1 MPGCNGKRRQNA
13 SSAGVA
19 RIEGTRHIRTFLGP
33 TRPWREYYEK
43 SHPDILPTELKTDGT
58 HPAVTAMDVWPG
70 PRLSNAG
77 RYFPRRSSG
86 MLGMTEQ
93 LDEWS

>member
-70 PRLSNAG
+70 PGLSTSEGN
-77 RYFPRRSSG
+77 FPEDPSG
-86 MLGMTEQ
+86 VLRMTERP
-93 LDEWS
+93 DEWS